1 MIDKDIILA
10 FVNGPGVSLAFM
22 WAVFLLFIFG
32 LYVVAREYNTA
43 RIKRQAKEEAQRDT
57 LHNID
62 QTLRVM
68 RAEQKSEQA
77 KPTRRLGEGDDYG

>member
-10 FVNGPGVSLAFM
+10 FINGPGASLAFM
-22 WAVFLLFIFG
+22 WAVFLLFLFA
-32 LYVVAREYNTA
+32 LYWTAREYNTA

-77 KPTRRLGEGDDYG
+77 KPARRLGEGDDYG